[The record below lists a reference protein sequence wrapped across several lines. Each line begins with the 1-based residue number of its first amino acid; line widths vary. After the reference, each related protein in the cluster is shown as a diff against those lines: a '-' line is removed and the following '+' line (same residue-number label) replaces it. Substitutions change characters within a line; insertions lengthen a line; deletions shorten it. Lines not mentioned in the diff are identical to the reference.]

1 MLRLKEILK
10 EKGVTQLSVSKA
22 MKLSSVTINQWATG
36 KTMPSVES
44 LIRLCEILE
53 ISLDELVIYNNGRK
67 NISVSVSKKEN

>member
-10 EKGVTQLSVSKA
+10 EKRLTQLSVSRA
-22 MKLSSVTINQWATG
+22 MKLSKVTINQWAKG

-53 ISLDELVIYNNGRK
+53 VGLEDLVDYK
-67 NISVSVSKKEN
+67 AKKK

>member
-10 EKGVTQLSVSKA
+10 EKRLTQLSVSRA
-22 MKLSSVTINQWATG
+22 MKLSKVTINQWAKG

-53 ISLDELVIYNNGRK
+53 VGLEDLVDYK
-67 NISVSVSKKEN
+67 AKKKT

>member
-10 EKGVTQLSVSKA
+10 QKGITQLSISKG
-22 MKLSSVTINQWATG
+22 MELSSVTINKWAKG

-53 ISLDELVIYNNGRK
+53 VSLDELVIYDKGRK
-67 NISVSVSKKEN
+67 KNNPNL